1 MSNYQTRLWKQIFA
15 RQISLRRWKSR
26 DAVFNS
32 LVHRIPLHL
41 PSLDLQ
47 LGNPE
52 WLSHDHVSTETL
64 RHLLGK
70 LGTPNKLSLEIFSCD
85 GDFQLELM
93 RKLPPT
99 LEAFSLTMSLE
110 EGVVAALAR
119 SLPTGLRSLSL
130 DFRCILRGNLSC
142 LLTALPANLQHL
154 KLDMAEVFS
163 DEHVPK
169 LLAAM
174 RAAPVLETLFLGM
187 ENTDLRAESASDLIR
202 HLARRLHQLT
212 LKMGS
217 LDLRGPD
224 VPTSLAEA

>member
-1 MSNYQTRLWKQIFA
+1 MFV
-15 RQISLRRWKSR
+15 
-26 DAVFNS
+26 D
-32 LVHRIPLHL
+32 
-41 PSLDLQ
+41 
-47 LGNPE
+47 
-52 WLSHDHVSTETL
+52 ST
-64 RHLLGK
+64 
-70 LGTPNKLSLEIFSCD
+70 
-85 GDFQLELM
+85 
-93 RKLPPT
+93 
-99 LEAFSLTMSLE
+99 
-110 EGVVAALAR
+110 
-119 SLPTGLRSLSL
+119 
-130 DFRCILRGNLSC
+130 
-142 LLTALPANLQHL
+142 NLQHL

-202 HLARRLHQLT
+202 HLPRRLHQLA